1 MNAIDVRQIV
11 KKFGDFT
18 AVNGISFAVED
29 GEIFGLLGPNGAGKS
44 TLIRM
49 LVTLLPPTAG
59 TAVVNGFDI
68 RKDADGVRKSIGV
81 IPQAMT
87 SDLELSVEEN
97 LIIFAKLYSVPRQKR
112 EKLIDELLE
121 AVELT
126 KWRTAPVKNLS
137 GGMRRRVEIARG
149 LVHEPRIFFLDEPT
163 TGLDPV
169 SRVAVWEMLTNIK
182 SHRQLTILITTHY
195 MDEADRLCDRKRLAY
210 HDSISRNGGTSRG
223 RCEIALCA
231 KHNAGRRVRP
241 LHRAAV
247 ARRAAESLQLRHA
260 AQTRNAAM
268 NRMLAIIERE
278 MRKFFRSPALMM
290 VSMIFPLV
298 QLIVLGNAF
307 GGKIRDARVGLVDQ
321 DGGTQA
327 LRIREA
333 FDSVRANMRTFEPV
347 YYNNDKQAMEDVRNG
362 KIQGAVVIPP
372 QYSRRV
378 YEQSQP
384 RIALIVDNSDN
395 FMSSTLEDELT
406 QITNAL
412 NNPTVEPRMLQQT
425 VLQIVEL
432 YPYIEYMKYLLPGS
446 IALAMFVSVMIGGGM
461 LYIDDKARG
470 VHEGYLVTPITK
482 AELVLGLNA
491 ASVVKAV
498 MVGVVITVVGCLLA
512 GVGTLFSFSTALG
525 LLLMILLT
533 AAALNT
539 MMFLLVVRVD
549 DPLVPRA
556 IFGILNTLLFFPSG
570 AVYPIQAFPWW
581 LRGIARVDP
590 FTFAVHGFKTL
601 LLKEAG
607 LSAIVPDMF

>member
-1 MNAIDVRQIV
+1 
-11 KKFGDFT
+11 
-18 AVNGISFAVED
+18 
-29 GEIFGLLGPNGAGKS
+29 
-44 TLIRM
+44 
-49 LVTLLPPTAG
+49 
-59 TAVVNGFDI
+59 
-68 RKDADGVRKSIGV
+68 
-81 IPQAMT
+81 
-87 SDLELSVEEN
+87 
-97 LIIFAKLYSVPRQKR
+97 
-112 EKLIDELLE
+112 
-121 AVELT
+121 
-126 KWRTAPVKNLS
+126 
-137 GGMRRRVEIARG
+137 
-149 LVHEPRIFFLDEPT
+149 
-163 TGLDPV
+163 
-169 SRVAVWEMLTNIK
+169 
-182 SHRQLTILITTHY
+182 
-195 MDEADRLCDRKRLAY
+195 
-210 HDSISRNGGTSRG
+210 
-223 RCEIALCA
+223 
-231 KHNAGRRVRP
+231 
-241 LHRAAV
+241 
-247 ARRAAESLQLRHA
+247 
-260 AQTRNAAM
+260 M

-307 GGKIRDARVGLVDQ
+307 GGKIKDARVGLVDQ

-327 LRIREA
+327 LKIREA

-347 YYNNDKQAMEDVRNG
+347 YYNNGKQAMEDVRNG

-482 AELVLGLNA
+482 SELVFGLNA
-491 ASVVKAV
+491 AGAIKAV
-498 MVGVVITVVGCLLA
+498 LTGVIITVIGSMLA
-512 GVGTLFSFSTALG
+512 GVGTLFNPGTALG
-525 LLLMILLT
+525 LIIMILLT
-533 AAALNT
+533 SLAFNT
-539 MMFLLVVRVD
+539 MMFLLMVRVE

-556 IFGILNTLLFFPSG
+556 MFGILNTLLFFPSG
-570 AVYPIQAFPWW
+570 SIYPVQAFPWW
-581 LRGIARVDP
+581 LRAIAKADP
-590 FTFAVHGFKTL
+590 FTYAVHGFKSL
-601 LLKEAG
+601 LLKETG
-607 LSAIVPDMF
+607 LSAIVPDMVYLTVFAVITLSLATPLFKRTL